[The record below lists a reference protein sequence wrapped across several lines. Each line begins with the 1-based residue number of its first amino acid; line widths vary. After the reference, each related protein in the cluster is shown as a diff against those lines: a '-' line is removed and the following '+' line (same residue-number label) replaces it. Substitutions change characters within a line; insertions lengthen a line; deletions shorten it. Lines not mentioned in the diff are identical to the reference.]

1 VTATTAA
8 VCRSFGRPLLLETV
22 QLHEPGPGE
31 VQVQVAACAICHT
44 DLTLVSG
51 AWGGELPAVYGHE
64 AAGVVEALGPAVVGV
79 STGDHV
85 VVTLVRSC
93 GRCASCL
100 GGEPA
105 LCVLRGEFAL
115 SRETPLRDGEGA
127 RVAQGLRTAGF
138 AERVL
143 VHESQVV
150 PIPRDV
156 PLESASLV
164 GCGVVTGVGAV
175 LNNAR
180 LQAGGTLGVIGTGG
194 VGLNSVQG
202 GVLAA
207 ARTIVAIDLNEE
219 KLRAAR
225 EFGATDT
232 FDASYEDLAS
242 AVRELTDGH
251 GLDTIVV
258 TAGAAP
264 AVEQALT
271 LVGDGGA
278 VVLVGMPA
286 GATATINPEAIA
298 DRGLRILGSKVGA
311 VRPRVD
317 IAALVALYR
326 QGRLKLDELIS
337 ARFPLAE
344 INEAIALAEGAATRR
359 VVVVP

>member
-1 VTATTAA
+1 VTAIHAA
-8 VCRSFGRPLLLETV
+8 VCRSFGRPLRLET
-22 QLHEPGPGE
+22 LELREPGPGE

-64 AAGVVEALGPAVVGV
+64 AAGVVEAIGPAVVGV
-79 STGDHV
+79 SAGDHV

-93 GRCASCL
+93 GRCVRCL

-105 LCVLRGEFAL
+105 LCLSRGEFVL
-115 SRETPLRDGEGA
+115 SREPPLRNGEGA

-150 PIPRDV
+150 PIRRDF
-156 PLESASLV
+156 PLESASLL

-180 LQAGGTLGVIGTGG
+180 LQAGGTLAVIGTGG

-207 ARTIVAIDLNEE
+207 ARTIVAVDLDEE

-232 FDASYEDLAS
+232 LDARRQDLAA
-242 AVRELTDGH
+242 AVGELTDGH
-251 GLDTIVV
+251 GLDTVVV
-258 TAGAAP
+258 TAGSAP

-286 GATATINPEAIA
+286 GATATIDPDTIA

-311 VRPRVD
+311 VRPHVD
-317 IAALVALYR
+317 IPALVALYR

-337 ARFPLAE
+337 ARFSLAE
-344 INEAIALAEGAATRR
+344 INEAIALADGGATRR

>member
-1 VTATTAA
+1 VTAIHAA
-8 VCRSFGRPLLLETV
+8 VCRSFGRPLRLET
-22 QLHEPGPGE
+22 LELREPGPGE

-64 AAGVVEALGPAVVGV
+64 AAGVVEAIGPAVVGV
-79 STGDHV
+79 SAGDHV

-93 GRCASCL
+93 GRCVRCL

-115 SRETPLRDGEGA
+115 SRETPLHECEGA
-127 RVAQGLRTAGF
+127 RVTQGLRTAGF
-138 AERVL
+138 AERAL
-143 VHESQVV
+143 VHESQIV

-156 PLESASLV
+156 PLESAALI

-180 LQAGGTLGVIGTGG
+180 LRAGSTLGVIGTGG
-194 VGLNSVQG
+194 VGLNAVQG

-207 ARTIVAIDLNEE
+207 ARTIVAVDLDEE
-219 KLRAAR
+219 RLRAAR

-232 FDASYEDLAS
+232 LDAGREDLAS
-242 AVRELTDGH
+242 AVGELTDGH
-251 GLDTIVV
+251 GLDTVVV
-258 TAGAAP
+258 TAGSAP
-264 AVEQALT
+264 SVEQALT
-271 LVGDGGA
+271 LVGDAGA
-278 VVLVGMPA
+278 VVLVGLPA
-286 GATATINPEAIA
+286 GATATIHPETIA

-311 VRPRVD
+311 VRPHVD
-317 IAALVALYR
+317 IPALVALYR

-337 ARFPLAE
+337 ARFSLAE
-344 INEAIALAEGAATRR
+344 INEAIALADGGATRR

>member
-1 VTATTAA
+1 VTAIQAA
-8 VCRSFGRPLLLETV
+8 VCRSFGRPLRLEI
-22 QLHEPGPGE
+22 LELREPGPGE

-51 AWGGELPAVYGHE
+51 SWGGELPAVYGHE
-64 AAGVVEALGPAVVGV
+64 AAGVVEAIGPAVVGV
-79 STGDHV
+79 SAGDRV

-93 GRCASCL
+93 GRCARCL

-105 LCVLRGEFAL
+105 LCLMRGEFAL
-115 SRETPLRDGEGA
+115 SQETPLRDGEGA
-127 RVAQGLRTAGF
+127 PVAQALRTAGF
-138 AERVL
+138 AEQVL

-156 PLESASLV
+156 PLESAALI

-180 LQAGGTLGVIGTGG
+180 LQAGSALGVIGTGG
-194 VGLNSVQG
+194 VGLNAVQG

-207 ARTIVAIDLNEE
+207 ARAILAVDIHEE

-232 FDASYEDLAS
+232 LDARREDAAS
-242 AVRELTDGH
+242 AVGELTDGH
-251 GLDTIVV
+251 GLDTVVV
-258 TAGAAP
+258 TAGSAS

-271 LVGDGGA
+271 LVGDAGT

-286 GATATINPEAIA
+286 GATARIDPEAIA
-298 DRGLRILGSKVGA
+298 ERGLRILGSKVGA
-311 VRPRVD
+311 VRPHVD
-317 IAALVALYR
+317 IPALVALYR

-337 ARFPLAE
+337 ARFSLAE
-344 INEAIALAEGAATRR
+344 INEAIALADGGATRR

>member
-1 VTATTAA
+1 MTAIHAA
-8 VCRSFGRPLLLETV
+8 VCRSFGRPLELETL
-22 QLHEPGPGE
+22 QLREPGPGE

-44 DLTLVSG
+44 DLTLISG
-51 AWGGELPAVYGHE
+51 AWRGELPAVYGHE
-64 AAGVVEALGPAVVGV
+64 AAGVVETVGPAVVGV
-79 STGDHV
+79 AAGDHV

-93 GRCASCL
+93 GRCARCL

-105 LCVLRGEFAL
+105 LCLSRGEFAL
-115 SRETPLRDGEGA
+115 SRETPLRDGGDA
-127 RVAQGLRTAGF
+127 PVAQALRTAGF

-156 PLESASLV
+156 PLESACLI

-180 LQAGGTLGVIGTGG
+180 LQPGSTLGVIGTGG
-194 VGLNSVQG
+194 VGLNSIQG
-202 GVLAA
+202 GALAG
-207 ARTIVAIDLNEE
+207 ARMIVAVDLEEE

-225 EFGATDT
+225 EFGATET
-232 FDASYEDLAS
+232 LDAGREDLAP
-242 AVRELTDGH
+242 AIGELTEGH
-251 GLDTIVV
+251 GLDAVVV
-258 TAGAAP
+258 TAGSAP

-271 LVGDGGA
+271 LVGNAGA

-286 GATATINPEAIA
+286 GAKATIDPETIA
-298 DRGLRILGSKVGA
+298 ERGLRILGSKVGA
-311 VRPRVD
+311 VRPHID
-317 IAALVALYR
+317 IPALVALYR

-344 INEAIALAEGAATRR
+344 INDAIALAEGGATRR